1 MMSSGALFDLTGKR
15 ALVTGSAEGIGFAIA
30 KQFVAHGCD
39 VVVHDKVDV
48 AKCKQACTE
57 LQGLAGGEVTFA
69 VANFENPYS
78 VEGLADTVSGIDMLI
93 LNASMQLRQ
102 DVLSISRD
110 EFDRHVNTNFWST
123 LRLVQYFLPAM
134 VEKRWGRIVTIG
146 SVQETKPHPQMAV
159 YAALKAAVS
168 NLVINL
174 ASQFGKDGVTVNN
187 IAPGVVETARNQEA
201 LADAQ
206 YADQVRQ
213 KIPLGYF
220 GQPDDYSGIALL
232 LCSEAGRYIT
242 GQTIYCD
249 GGLAVR

>member
-1 MMSSGALFDLTGKR
+1 M
-15 ALVTGSAEGIGFAIA
+15 AI
-30 KQFVAHGCD
+30 
-39 VVVHDKVDV
+39 
-48 AKCKQACTE
+48 
-57 LQGLAGGEVTFA
+57 
-69 VANFENPYS
+69 
-78 VEGLADTVSGIDMLI
+78 
-93 LNASMQLRQ
+93 
-102 DVLSISRD
+102 
-110 EFDRHVNTNFWST
+110 
-123 LRLVQYFLPAM
+123 
-134 VEKRWGRIVTIG
+134 
-146 SVQETKPHPQMAV
+146 

-220 GQPDDYSGIALL
+220 GQPHDYSGIALL

-242 GQTIYCD
+242 GRSEEHTSELQSLMRISY
-249 GGLAVR
+249 AVFCLKKKKKIRSELKTK